1 MSGLNAFS
9 SPGGAGATNGT
20 SALTA
25 NTTPVQPLSG
35 GRGQS

>member
-9 SPGGAGATNGT
+9 SPGGLPATGT

-25 NTTPVQPLSG
+25 NTTPVQQHHSG
-35 GRGQS
+35 GRGQT